1 MPEASKFYDL
11 CQSDRDGYYYKRNL
25 YHMLT
30 YGILL
35 NLFSGLAFAPQL
47 CPAAAWSILINLHGK
62 LILQP
67 AVRSFFSAW

>member
-47 CPAAAWSILINLHGK
+47 CPAAAWSILINLLSDPRLGGRPFRYKH
-62 LILQP
+62 
-67 AVRSFFSAW
+67 

>member
-1 MPEASKFYDL
+1 MEKARKFYNL

-35 NLFSGLAFAPQL
+35 NIFSGLAFAPQL
-47 CPAAAWSILINLHGK
+47 GPAAAWSILINLQSDPLLGGRPFRYKH
-62 LILQP
+62 
-67 AVRSFFSAW
+67 

>member
-1 MPEASKFYDL
+1 MLTPVWE
-11 CQSDRDGYYYKRNL
+11 GV

-47 CPAAAWSILINLHGK
+47 GPAAAWSILINMQSDPLLGERLFRYKH
-62 LILQP
+62 
-67 AVRSFFSAW
+67 

>member
-1 MPEASKFYDL
+1 MLTPVWE
-11 CQSDRDGYYYKRNL
+11 GV

-47 CPAAAWSILINLHGK
+47 CPAAAWSILINLQSDPLLGGRPFRYKH
-62 LILQP
+62 
-67 AVRSFFSAW
+67 